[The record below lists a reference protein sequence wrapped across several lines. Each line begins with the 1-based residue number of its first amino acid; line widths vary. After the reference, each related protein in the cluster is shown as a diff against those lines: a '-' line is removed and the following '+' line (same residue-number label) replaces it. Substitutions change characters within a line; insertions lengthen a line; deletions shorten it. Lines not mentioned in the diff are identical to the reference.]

1 MPVSFDLTSTRARLR
16 CIVQVARSHRR
27 WLAVGWV
34 VDRVAGRSATS
45 SVGNLFLSGHKRFIE
60 TSRDG
65 VLS

>member
-1 MPVSFDLTSTRARLR
+1 MPVPFDLTSTRAYSK
-16 CIVQVARSHRR
+16 CIAGSTLTQEMVC
-27 WLAVGWV
+27 GWV

-45 SVGNLFLSGHKRFIE
+45 SVGNLFLSGHRRFIE